1 MQAPG
6 TSPIELQEEGL
17 ALFSEDFQISNRE
30 DQVPNSLQF
39 SPLHYVTM
47 TMRCLIVSV
56 VSLASSAATRLFHI
70 ALFLTHILETYK

>member
-6 TSPIELQEEGL
+6 TLPIELQEEGL
-17 ALFSEDFQISNRE
+17 ALFSEFISNRE